1 MSEFN
6 FKQYLKEG
14 KLIKENREA
23 SDDFADPS
31 VDSNVA
37 YLVGQIADDMMYGEF
52 DSKEDINKF
61 LDSIITGVEELRSQQ
76 LLNFKEITYLP
87 DANPEGDDLEEGR
100 HGPGRRMDES
110 NFNKSLKKA
119 STKLKENKL
128 KKK

>member
-37 YLVGQIADDMMYGEF
+37 Y
-52 DSKEDINKF
+52 